1 MKKSEKIIAA
11 VLTMVLGI
19 LLVIMRGNFIGI
31 LMTVAGLCLVVLG
44 IADIIH
50 RAVPPA
56 VVKIIVGVFVIVCG
70 WTAVGAVLY
79 IVSAVLLIFGILLL
93 YDKIKRGIRC
103 RTLLNTVF
111 EYAVPALCIAIGV
124 LLLFHKAS
132 IVKVVFIC
140 TGVLTLITGGILLFN
155 ALSDE

>member
-1 MKKSEKIIAA
+1 MKKSEKIIVAA
-11 VLTMVLGI
+11 LTMALGI

-31 LMTVAGLCLVVLG
+31 LMTVAGLSLIVLG

-56 VVKIIVGVFVIVCG
+56 VVKIVVGVFVIVCG
-70 WTAVGAVLY
+70 WTAVNAVLY

-103 RTLLNTVF
+103 RALLNTVF
-111 EYAVPALCIAIGV
+111 EYAVPALCIAIGL
-124 LLLFHKAS
+124 LLLFHKAA
-132 IVKVVFIC
+132 IVKTVFIC
-140 TGVLTLITGGILLFN
+140 AGVLTLIAGGILLFN
-155 ALSDE
+155 ALSDD